1 MSKRKRFIL
10 VSMILT
16 IGLFALQYVP
26 TDRRY
31 LAIGG
36 FSFLSLLLSGLSLF
50 SDIKGYQ
57 WFTALA
63 LPTLYPTSVALFYFL
78 LPGHLLARLALLLV
92 FGVGMYA
99 LLLTEN
105 IFAVAS
111 VRTIQLVRAGH
122 AAGFLITI
130 ATSIFLLGT
139 LFSFKWPF
147 WINGVLTVGAFLL
160 LSFQSSWMATFDR
173 PFARS
178 MASRAVFFSLM
189 SGELAMIVSVL
200 PMVPLVSAIFV
211 SGYLYVILGLT
222 QHAYQERLFSKT
234 IQEYL
239 LVGIMVVVS
248 ALFVT
253 FRE

>member
-10 VSMILT
+10 VSSLLT
-16 IGLFALQYVP
+16 IGLFALQYIP
-26 TDRRY
+26 IERRY

-36 FSFLSLLLSGLSLF
+36 FSLLSLVLSGLVLF
-50 SDIKGYQ
+50 SDIQGYQ
-57 WFTALA
+57 WFAALS

-78 LPGHLLARLALLLV
+78 LPEQLLARLALLLV

-122 AAGFLITI
+122 AVGFLLTI
-130 ATSIFLLGT
+130 VTSIFLLGT

-147 WINGVLTVGAFLL
+147 WMNGALTAGAFLL
-160 LSFQSSWMATFDR
+160 LSLQSSWMATFDR
-173 PFARS
+173 PFTRS
-178 MASRAVFFSLM
+178 MVSRAVFSSLM
-189 SGELAMIVSVL
+189 SGELAMIASIL
-200 PMVPLVSAIFV
+200 PMAPLVSAIFV

-239 LVGIMVVVS
+239 LVGIMVVIS

-253 FRE
+253 FRD

>member
-10 VSMILT
+10 VSSLLT
-16 IGLFALQYVP
+16 IGLFALQYIP
-26 TDRRY
+26 IERRY

-36 FSFLSLLLSGLSLF
+36 FALLSLVLSGLAVF
-50 SDIKGYQ
+50 TDKKGYQ
-57 WFTALA
+57 WFTTLC
-63 LPTLYPTSVALFYFL
+63 LPALYPTSVALFYFL
-78 LPGHLLARLALLLV
+78 LPEQLLARFALLLV

-122 AAGFLITI
+122 AVGFLLTI
-130 ATSIFLLGT
+130 VTSIFLLGT

-147 WINGVLTVGAFLL
+147 WMNGALTTGAFLL
-160 LSFQSSWMATFDR
+160 LSLQSSWMAALDR
-173 PFARS
+173 PFDRS
-178 MASRAVFFSLM
+178 VVSRAVFFSLM
-189 SGELAMIVSVL
+189 SGELAMIVSIL
-200 PMVPLVSAIFV
+200 PMAPLVSAIFV

-239 LVGIMVVVS
+239 LVGIMVVIS
-248 ALFVT
+248 AFFVT